1 MSVDIKHRMPGSICT
16 LSGDQGTQHKRGGK
30 SDRSWLEGK
39 WVTKNYLL
47 NMKWLWPH
55 YSCDCLHWTWL
66 PDRIR
71 NGSCNSALL
80 GKLLRTV
87 HGYRGGAVI
96 VISGLTT
103 SELPKLQWIVL
114 FPGLCKWL
122 QYTVVSLSLYRSIS
136 VCLCLFLSLSHTHT
150 NTHRDTHKHTHT

>member
-114 FPGLCKWL
+114 FPG
-122 QYTVVSLSLYRSIS
+122 
-136 VCLCLFLSLSHTHT
+136 HTHPGLWQ
-150 NTHRDTHKHTHT
+150 RAVILAEKLRQEDIKFGVYLAYRMSSKLAWAI